1 MRILLIED
9 NDDDAY
15 LIREALSDA
24 TTVTVQLEW
33 LDRLERGLTRLSQGH
48 IDAVLLDL
56 SLSDSQG
63 LATFDTVHA
72 HAPEVPIVVLTGMN
86 DEVTAIEAV
95 QRGAQDYLAKKQ
107 LDSDRLVRALRYAME
122 RHRVERQLGQ
132 STERLES
139 SGEPRSGVKPV
150 SSASPRKPPLP
161 VTLPS
166 GVDAARRP
174 GRGER
179 IGERDSRPLRSCP
192 VVTVTR

>member
-95 QRGAQDYLAKKQ
+95 HRGAQDYLAKKQ

-132 STERLES
+132 STERLKS
-139 SGEPRSGVKPV
+139 GGEPRSDGKRRERRRTRITAFRRLPCHLAWTPLAVLVGARGPV
-150 SSASPRKPPLP
+150 SG
-161 VTLPS
+161 TL
-166 GVDAARRP
+166 
-174 GRGER
+174 
-179 IGERDSRPLRSCP
+179 IIRDHVLS
-192 VVTVTR
+192 